1 MVGSWLGFRT
11 GFGFGVGVGVG
22 VGVGGGVGVGV
33 GSGFGSTFPV
43 NVADETNV
51 PSIPF
56 TYTICSSTFSK
67 APVVIEPE
75 MVPFAF
81 A

>member
-1 MVGSWLGFRT
+1 MQPSLIVGSWLGFGT
-11 GFGFGVGVGVG
+11 GFGTD
-22 VGVGGGVGVGV
+22 VGVGV
-33 GSGFGSTFPV
+33 GSGVGSTFPV

-67 APVVIEPE
+67 APVVIELE
-75 MVPFAF
+75 KVPFTF